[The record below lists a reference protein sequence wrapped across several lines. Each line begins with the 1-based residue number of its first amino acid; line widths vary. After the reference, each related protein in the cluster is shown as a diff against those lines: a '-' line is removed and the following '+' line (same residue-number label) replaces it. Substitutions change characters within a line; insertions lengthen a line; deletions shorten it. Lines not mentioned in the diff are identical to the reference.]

1 LGQLLE
7 VCLDCDMDAQESKA
21 AKFSIP
27 SIIAL
32 VAAILS
38 FTTGAVAGLVLALI
52 AIFFGL
58 LGVMLSFSSSRRGGI
73 VSTLSLLAGFLG
85 IVAAAIKAIAW
96 LV

>member
-1 LGQLLE
+1 
-7 VCLDCDMDAQESKA
+7 MDAPETTKA

-32 VAAILS
+32 AAAILS
-38 FTTGAVAGLVLALI
+38 FMTGAMLGLVLAII

-58 LGVMLSFSSSRRGGI
+58 LGVTLSFSSRTRGGI
-73 VSTLSLLAGFLG
+73 VSTLSLLAGLVG
-85 IVAAAIKAIAW
+85 IIAAVIKAVKW